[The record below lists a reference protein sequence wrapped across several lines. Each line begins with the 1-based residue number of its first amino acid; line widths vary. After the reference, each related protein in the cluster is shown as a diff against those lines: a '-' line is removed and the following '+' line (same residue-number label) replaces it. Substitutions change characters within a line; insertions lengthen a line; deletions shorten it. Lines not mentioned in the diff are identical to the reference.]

1 MTKEQL
7 FEAIGDVKEEHI
19 LEAKQPNEKKPISWV
34 KISSIAAC
42 MCLVI
47 GIAGLSILFWLPP
60 SNGSN
65 GGGVF
70 DPGSIL
76 LETHRDDFSPE
87 IESVVLTQ
95 FENPDDVIKSYWIL
109 TNHWFLSDELE
120 DFSQIVTTEVA
131 YVYPGDDEGNDKD
144 ISYTVYS
151 VDEYGNLDFG
161 YSAYPANDTIVPNTF
176 WKLSYEV
183 INTALKDIDY
193 EDYII
198 TKCSRTGTVFVW
210 VRCESED
217 LFLTYPSRP
226 DLTGLEV
233 GEIYTLKEIQELLT
247 KAFQH

>member
-1 MTKEQL
+1 MGERLALGLQTVGVDVVQGLEGFCDLQL
-7 FEAIGDVKEEHI
+7 VGVQI
-19 LEAKQPNEKKPISWV
+19 LFNGVLQR
-34 KISSIAAC
+34 
-42 MCLVI
+42 LVFRHGLHRFVDQI
-47 GIAGLSILFWLPP
+47 DTGAERAGKALLSIQQLVDDGIIKFFDG
-60 SNGSN
+60 NGY
-65 GGGVF
+65 
-70 DPGSIL
+70 
-76 LETHRDDFSPE
+76 
-87 IESVVLTQ
+87 
-95 FENPDDVIKSYWIL
+95 K
-109 TNHWFLSDELE
+109 LSDELE

-198 TKCSRTGTVFVW
+198 TKCSRSGTVFVW
-210 VRCESED
+210 VRSESED

-226 DLTGLEV
+226 DLTGLKV
-233 GEIYTLKEIQELLT
+233 GGIYTLEEIQELLT